1 MKKIIIIFVT
11 LFAIVFVISF
21 AGLQI
26 SNSRSFQFFGGL
38 IEQVD
43 TQEKVVALTFDDGP
57 TEKTDEILELLEGLD
72 VKATFFVTGR
82 ELEQHKQEGENIIL
96 AGHELGNHSYSHKRM
111 ILKSPSF
118 IRKEI
123 ELTNQLI
130 REAGYQGNIHFRPP
144 NGKKLI
150 LLPYILRQ
158 NDMKTI
164 MWDIE
169 PDSWPDIASSSQNI
183 IDHVIENVKPGSIVL
198 LHIMY
203 ESRVESLNSIEGI
216 VNTLRAEGYTF
227 KTVSELLEYQKE

>member
-1 MKKIIIIFVT
+1 MKKIIIILVT
-11 LFAIVFVISF
+11 LSAIVFVISF
-21 AGLQI
+21 VGLQI

-38 IEQVD
+38 IERVD

-130 REAGYQGNIHFRPP
+130 REAGHQGNIHFRPP

-158 NDMKTI
+158 NEMKTI

-169 PDSWPDIASSSQNI
+169 PDSWPEIASSSQNI
-183 IDHVIENVKPGSIVL
+183 IDHVVENVKPGSIVL

-203 ESRVESLNSIEGI
+203 ESRVESLNAIEGI

-227 KTVSELLEYQKE
+227 KTVSELLEYQEK